1 MHHVVLGDNPK
12 VKQGK
17 PSPDIFLAAS
27 KRFENDNVI
36 AHDKFVGQQGG
47 LVDSH
52 KFLVFEDAPSGFN
65 TAKNAG
71 TSMVMVLDPRLDSSD
86 HATADQVLSSL
97 LDFNPDDW
105 GLSPFEVTASQTFF
119 NRESDGS
126 LKPLPAKHVDTG
138 MGFKRT
144 IMSSKPRA
152 GCAYNHLVCWQQ
164 LTLLWAN
171 EIKE

>member
-1 MHHVVLGDNPK
+1 MLFLEIIQKLNKASHHQIYSLLLPRD
-12 VKQGK
+12 
-17 PSPDIFLAAS
+17 L
-27 KRFENDNVI
+27 R
-36 AHDKFVGQQGG
+36 
-47 LVDSH
+47 
-52 KFLVFEDAPSGFN
+52 
-65 TAKNAG
+65 
-71 TSMVMVLDPRLDSSD
+71 SMVMVLDPRLDSSD